1 MSKCCANGQHFS
13 CYPFLFQILNISLL
27 TMKDDYKFSKDLSKE
42 FEFIT
47 SRSSGPGGQNV
58 NKVNSKVELRF
69 SVFDSSILSQEEK
82 ETIFKKL
89 YHHINSQGI
98 LSVTAQTERSQ
109 VLNKEIA
116 IQKFYQWIELALK
129 PVKPRKK
136 TRPTRASIEKRK
148 TDKQELSKK
157 KESRRKPDLQ

>member
-1 MSKCCANGQHFS
+1 
-13 CYPFLFQILNISLL
+13 
-27 TMKDDYKFSKDLSKE
+27 MKDDYKFSKDLSKE

-69 SVFDSSILSQEEK
+69 SVFDSNILSQEEK

-148 TDKQELSKK
+148 TDKQQLSKK
-157 KESRRKPDLQ
+157 KEGRRKPDL

>member
-1 MSKCCANGQHFS
+1 
-13 CYPFLFQILNISLL
+13 
-27 TMKDDYKFSKDLSKE
+27 MKETYKFSKDLSKE

-69 SVFDSSILSQEEK
+69 SVFDSNILSQEEK
-82 ETIFKKL
+82 ESIFKKL

-109 VLNKEIA
+109 ILNKEIV
-116 IQKFYQWIELALK
+116 IQKFYQWIELALT

-148 TDKQELSKK
+148 TDKQQLSKK
-157 KESRRKPDLQ
+157 KESRRKPDY

>member
-1 MSKCCANGQHFS
+1 
-13 CYPFLFQILNISLL
+13 
-27 TMKDDYKFSKDLSKE
+27 MKDDYKFSKDLSKE

-69 SVFDSSILSQEEK
+69 SVFDSNILSQEEK

-98 LSVTAQTERSQ
+98 LLVTAQTERSQ

-148 TDKQELSKK
+148 TDKQQLSKK
-157 KESRRKPDLQ
+157 RKIEENQIYSVLLTINYRLL

>member
-1 MSKCCANGQHFS
+1 MSKCCSNGQHFL
-13 CYPFLFQILNISLL
+13 YDLFLFQILNISLL

-69 SVFDSSILSQEEK
+69 SVFDSNILSQEEK

-148 TDKQELSKK
+148 TDKQQLSKK
-157 KESRRKPDLQ
+157 KEGRRKPDL